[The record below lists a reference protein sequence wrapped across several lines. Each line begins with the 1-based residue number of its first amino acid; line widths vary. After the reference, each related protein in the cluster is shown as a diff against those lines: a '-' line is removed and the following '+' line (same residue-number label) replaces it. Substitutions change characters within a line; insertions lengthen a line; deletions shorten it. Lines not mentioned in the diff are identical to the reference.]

1 MQSPLKLITESR
13 TYQIFNFRSLPL
25 YALQQYVAQVLEDY
39 SNDFELKVL
48 QSGNWI
54 TITDE
59 TYETHIINSVS
70 PLVYINY
77 WNTPSIIR
85 VQTYNLATAAKHS
98 NWDVRIHKIAQQIK
112 NANPDIIGIQEACRN
127 PNLGADS
134 MTNFISK
141 IFGSSI
147 LNKAR
152 ERNMLDE
159 LLELLPEYPYHY
171 SHESMIYK
179 NGSTEGIAIIS
190 RYPIIDVRTAQLTK
204 ALGDSEERACLKV
217 TIKHPKKIFSVFN
230 THMTYDPKGQLKQAQ
245 DILNFM
251 NEENDG
257 TPQILL
263 GDMNIR
269 KYYELP
275 SRLLE
280 GKYLFKSSKGGLI
293 DSWKNGN
300 MEGDG
305 LTFPSWRPKER
316 LDRIYFRNIEA
327 PPICEVCGYGES
339 EKIWAS
345 DHCSV
350 YADFILSIC

>member
-1 MQSPLKLITESR
+1 MQE
-13 TYQIFNFRSLPL
+13 
-25 YALQQYVAQVLEDY
+25 
-39 SNDFELKVL
+39 
-48 QSGNWI
+48 
-54 TITDE
+54 
-59 TYETHIINSVS
+59 
-70 PLVYINY
+70 
-77 WNTPSIIR
+77 
-85 VQTYNLATAAKHS
+85 
-98 NWDVRIHKIAQQIK
+98 VRR
-112 NANPDIIGIQEACRN
+112 D

-134 MTNFISK
+134 MTRFMSK

-147 LNKAR
+147 LNKVC

-179 NGSTEGIAIIS
+179 NGSTEGISIIS
-190 RYPIIDVRTAQLTK
+190 RFPIIDVRTVQLTK
-204 ALGDSEERACLKV
+204 AGGDIEERACLKSI
-217 TIKHPKKIFSVFN
+217 IKHPKKNLSVFN

-251 NEENDG
+251 NAENDG

-269 KYYELP
+269 RYYELP

-300 MEGDG
+300 VEGEG
-305 LTFPSWRPKER
+305 FTFPS
-316 LDRIYFRNIEA
+316 
-327 PPICEVCGYGES
+327 
-339 EKIWAS
+339 
-345 DHCSV
+345 
-350 YADFILSIC
+350 